1 MIGSYDEN
9 QFPPTIGHDQRNR
22 NSKRHDEPP
31 SVRHLESSHTVVVQ
45 AKKSQ
50 HLGRLVLWRIFL
62 GCFGFIVTAL
72 AATFGLGKHQNF
84 TGARCEFSDGRVV
97 ETAGRKTPL
106 YDLARKLDELGFGDW
121 RLQAYT
127 PTGTKSLRGKVSVL
141 AGLAVEETDRRGLRL
156 RPYRPFNVGG
166 RPQDAQEASGGSRTS
181 ENTET
186 RLSKSSPGE
195 RAA

>member
-1 MIGSYDEN
+1 MTETTMLTLRAEFIAD
-9 QFPPTIGHDQRNR
+9 D
-22 NSKRHDEPP
+22 SKKR
-31 SVRHLESSHTVVVQ
+31 
-45 AKKSQ
+45 
-50 HLGRLVLWRIFL
+50 LG
-62 GCFGFIVTAL
+62 
-72 AATFGLGKHQNF
+72 F
-84 TGARCEFSDGRVV
+84 TGARCELPNGQVV
-97 ETAGRKTPL
+97 ETRGQRSPL
-106 YDLARKLDELGFGDW
+106 YALARKLGGLGFGDW
-121 RLQAYT
+121 ALQAYT